1 MFINNV
7 LSLKEIREYLEDK
20 KIGVVSARSGLSY
33 QTVRNLF
40 LGTKQNYNLGTLE
53 KISKYIIDS
62 ETNKKQY
69 KRGTEI

>member
-1 MFINNV
+1 MSINV

-33 QTVRNLF
+33 ASVRNLF
-40 LGTKQNYNLGTLE
+40 VGAKQNYTLETLE
-53 KISKYIIDS
+53 KISKYIIET